1 MRGCEGCHTVLYQQL
16 HEENMAKVP
25 LTLTCFICSSLSFL
39 TLRSSFN
46 FSISLVEEVKVLD
59 KEEEGDL
66 DKDVEDG
73 DEDEDGED
81 EEEEDGEDEDEG
93 DEGPLSLVASSSPS
107 CFCRLSL

>member
-1 MRGCEGCHTVLYQQL
+1 
-16 HEENMAKVP
+16 MAKVP
-25 LTLTCFICSSLSFL
+25 LTPTCFICSSLSFL

-66 DKDVEDG
+66 DKDIEDG

-81 EEEEDGEDEDEG
+81 EEEEDGEDEEEDGEDEG
-93 DEGPLSLVASSSPS
+93 DEGHLSLVASSSPS